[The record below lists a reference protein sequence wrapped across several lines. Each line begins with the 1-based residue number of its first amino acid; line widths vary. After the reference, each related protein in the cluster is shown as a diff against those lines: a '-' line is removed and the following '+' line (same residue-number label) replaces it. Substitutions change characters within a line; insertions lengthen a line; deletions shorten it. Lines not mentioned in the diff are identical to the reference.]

1 MKYLRQFG
9 LILLFS
15 FLGEALR
22 ALIPLPVL
30 ASIYGM
36 ALLFLALAALSV
48 AVSIFS
54 RGKKS
59 MGSAALSLLA
69 AVLMWSMSAL

>member
-1 MKYLRQFG
+1 MRDTYIFFFR
-9 LILLFS
+9 
-15 FLGEALR
+15 
-22 ALIPLPVL
+22 
-30 ASIYGM
+30 
-36 ALLFLALAALSV
+36 LFLALAALSV
-48 AVSIFS
+48 VVSIFS